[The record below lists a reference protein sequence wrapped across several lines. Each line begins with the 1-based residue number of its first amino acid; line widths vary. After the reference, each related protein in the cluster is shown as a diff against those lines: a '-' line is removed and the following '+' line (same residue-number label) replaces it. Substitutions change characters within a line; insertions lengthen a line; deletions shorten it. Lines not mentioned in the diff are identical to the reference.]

1 MLAVSN
7 VSGAAT
13 SSKAN
18 VRVDVFPGLSEAIN
32 DVDVE
37 RAMKWAKIIKERIEA
52 ATKTLSI

>member
-1 MLAVSN
+1 MIL
-7 VSGAAT
+7 
-13 SSKAN
+13 SSAN
-18 VRVDVFPGLSEAIN
+18 VCVDVFPGLSEAIN